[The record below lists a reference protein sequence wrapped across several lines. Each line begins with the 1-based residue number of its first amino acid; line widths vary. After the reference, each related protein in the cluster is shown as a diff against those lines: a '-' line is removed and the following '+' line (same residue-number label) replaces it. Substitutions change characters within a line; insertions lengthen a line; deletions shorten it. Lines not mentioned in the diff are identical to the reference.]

1 MLLSFVYIQAHKIM
15 DYLLHVGAYI
25 FTREDARNI
34 YKFYSVENLTL
45 WQIKEHHYPM
55 ANLREIGVAI
65 THGEMDLPKNQ
76 MPRFTFNNNDGSL
89 MWYRNMELDEYVDE
103 YNIGQ
108 PSLIWHRKREGQ
120 GKHVKCKKVSL

>member
-1 MLLSFVYIQAHKIM
+1 M

-45 WQIKEHHYPM
+45 WQIKECHYPM

-65 THGEMDLPKNQ
+65 THGEMDLPKNK
-76 MPRFTFNNNDGSL
+76 MPRFTFNTDAL
-89 MWYRNMELDEYVDE
+89 ELDE

-108 PSLIWHRKREGQ
+108 PSLMWHRNREGQ